1 MWTGIVLG
9 VALAATGP
17 ATQAPSTSL
26 TVERQLQRQVW
37 MQPGDPVALAR
48 LADLYARTD
57 RPAKARRLY
66 RALQRAEDVELERSS
81 GTPVRSRALATAA
94 LARMDAIRAERLA
107 SR

>member
-1 MWTGIVLG
+1 MLAGIVLG
-9 VALAATGP
+9 LALATSP
-17 ATQAPSTSL
+17 ATQPPATSL
-26 TVERQLQRQVW
+26 TVERQLQRQIW
-37 MQPGDPVALAR
+37 MQPGDHVALAR
-48 LADLYARTD
+48 LAALYARPA

-94 LARMDAIRAERLA
+94 LARLETARTERLA